1 MIVDA
6 NDLGQE
12 VIGHSDDIKLTEE
25 ELKGLIRDNPT
36 GQGHEQTPL
45 ILIRKNQQIKNNLN
59 SRSPY
64 VNMGFLR
71 RST

>member
-45 ILIRKNQQIKNNLN
+45 ILIRKKSANKE
-59 SRSPY
+59 
-64 VNMGFLR
+64 
-71 RST
+71 

>member
-12 VIGHSDDIKLTEE
+12 VIGHSDDIKLSEE

-36 GQGHEQTPL
+36 GQGQEQTPL
-45 ILIRKNQQIKNNLN
+45 ILIRKKSENK
-59 SRSPY
+59 
-64 VNMGFLR
+64 
-71 RST
+71 